1 MTFEAVTRGI
11 QQTSPLVLQGRNMA
25 MEEIARKQSLQR
37 YDQQQFLQALMGMA
51 GFMRQREK
59 DEAAAGQQTI
69 ENERADQQ
77 LKMQQNESAAKVAQM
92 AVQNKWTETQIGR
105 VADSMG
111 LEQDMLRAQIAA
123 ISGGEERADQQLG
136 LQERQLQMQEK
147 ESYARIL
154 QMGKDLQLSDMQLMK
169 AAEMQGLDA
178 ERMKA
183 ETDALR
189 GGERRADEQNVRQGE
204 AHKMSMD
211 RGGVALGMSQAQLDD
226 FLASEGYRRE
236 SEELGLDQ
244 MRSDLRV
251 SEGTEGYR
259 TDAAKYQAERLRN
272 EADIALFQ
280 AEQAQRDDEFRK
292 QLLELPPGS
301 PEAIALMERYD
312 PYVALD
318 LHKMERALTQA
329 QELQLSPAQTKEQ
342 VLGLVNEAR
351 EKAALK
357 FQEFK
362 AEESRLGAGL
372 LGGEQ
377 QMREYTALAKHIKT
391 LDAMAANLQS
401 MDVSKFTGGAQT
413 FFFDQYQNAL
423 APGEP
428 IEQTQNALAPGE
440 PIEQTTTPSYY
451 RGVLRTEAGEP
462 EGS

>member
-69 ENERADQQ
+69 ENERADKQ

-123 ISGGEERADQQLG
+123 ISGGEERAV
-136 LQERQLQMQEK
+136 EQLQMQQN
-147 ESYARIL
+147 ESAARIAQMAVEGGWKKAQINEMEGMLGLRQGML
-154 QMGKDLQLSDMQLMK
+154 QAQI
-169 AAEMQGLDA
+169 
-178 ERMKA
+178 
-183 ETDALR
+183 DALR
-189 GGERRADEQNVRQGE
+189 GGEQRADEQNVRQGE
-204 AHKMSMD
+204 AHEMNMD
-211 RGGVALGMSQAQLDD
+211 RLGVALGMDQAQLDD

-236 SEELGLDQ
+236 SEELGLGQ

-259 TDAAKYQAERLRN
+259 TDAAKYQTDRLRN

-280 AEQAQRDDEFRK
+280 VEQAQRENEFRK

-301 PEAIALMERYD
+301 PEAIGLISQNNPRAAVDLYQME
-312 PYVALD
+312 AQLSA
-318 LHKMERALTQA
+318 MQA
-329 QELQLSPAQTKEQ
+329 QSPVSPAETKEV
-342 VLGLVNEAR
+342 VLGQLRKAR
-351 EKAALK
+351 EDANLK
-357 FQEFK
+357 FQEFREK
-362 AEESRLGAGL
+362 AASGLSALNGEEK
-372 LGGEQ
+372 
-377 QMREYTALAKHIKT
+377 REYTALEGHIKA
-391 LDAMAANLQS
+391 LEAMAASLETAPIGDFS
-401 MDVSKFTGGAQT
+401 TGLSESIY
-413 FFFDQYQNAL
+413 FKYYQEAL
-423 APGEP
+423 APG
-428 IEQTQNALAPGE
+428 
-440 PIEQTTTPSYY
+440 
-451 RGVLRTEAGEP
+451 GVLGDTSGGGSGGRPVRKPNESAAEYKLRLEASGY
-462 EGS
+462 